1 MKGLKIAGILVIG
14 YVGLVVGFE
23 SLIGFF
29 QPQTSD
35 SLVLTTI
42 EADGARRDRV
52 LERLE
57 GDGRIYVAS
66 NHWLRGWY
74 HAALANPSV
83 RMTFGGKTGDY
94 EAVPVTGDEEFRRID
109 DANERPFLF
118 KVLTG
123 FPPRFLIRLDPREVL
138 H

>member
-1 MKGLKIAGILVIG
+1 VKGLKIAGILVIG
-14 YVGLVVGFE
+14 YLGLVVGFE

-29 QPQTSD
+29 QPQTGD
-35 SLVLTTI
+35 SLVLTTVD
-42 EADGARRDRV
+42 ADGARRDRV

-57 GDGRIYVAS
+57 GDDRIYVAS

-83 RMTFGGKTGDY
+83 RMTFGGKTRDY
-94 EAVPVTGDEEFRRID
+94 EAVPVTDAEEFQRID
-109 DANERPFLF
+109 GANARPFLF

-123 FPPRFLIRLDPREVL
+123 FPSRYLIRLDPR
-138 H
+138 

>member
-42 EADGARRDRV
+42 DADGARQDRV

-74 HAALANPSV
+74 HAALANPLV
-83 RMTFGGKTGDY
+83 RMTFGGKTRDY
-94 EAVPVTGDEEFRRID
+94 EAVPVTDDEEFRRID
-109 DANERPFLF
+109 DANARPFLF

-123 FPPRFLIRLDPREVL
+123 FPPRYLIRLDPR
-138 H
+138 

>member
-14 YVGLVVGFE
+14 YLGLVVGFE

-35 SLVLTTI
+35 SLVLKT
-42 EADGARRDRV
+42 ADGARQDRV

-83 RMTFGGKTGDY
+83 RMTFGGETRDY
-94 EAVPVTGDEEFRRID
+94 EAVPVTDDEEFRRID
-109 DANERPFLF
+109 DANTRPFLF

-123 FPPRFLIRLDPREVL
+123 FPPRYLIRLDSR
-138 H
+138 